1 MTSSVGSAETL
12 SARQSKRYLGRYPK
26 TMRALTLR
34 GVGMDNLALEHVP
47 VPQPSAGQLLARVD
61 AAGVCTSLLKLIAQ
75 GREHPYLYGWDLQQH
90 PLILGDEGAVTL
102 VAVGEDLQDQYHVG
116 ERYVVQPA
124 VDHAPINHR
133 ERYANDARGVH
144 KIAVSYT
151 LPGHLAEYMLI
162 GEEILAAGC
171 LLPMPEGIASAHAAL
186 AEPLSCAVSAQA
198 HHLRVSQ
205 EDPHTPRTASNGLAH
220 GGVTVIVGAGA
231 MGRMHVDIA
240 LAATPRAIIIAD
252 VLPERLQLCER
263 LFAERAA
270 QQGIRF
276 YTSPAGDAL
285 KSTVFDVSERGA
297 DDVIV
302 AVGVKQAICEAQFL
316 LARGGVLNL
325 FGGLPRR
332 DAEVPF
338 DTTAVHYNEI
348 IITGSSGGSP
358 WDVAESLSLMAKGSI
373 NPSGHI
379 TRIADLAHVPL
390 LLEQMKNQQLDGKAM
405 IYPHRPSQTIR
416 QVSQWTQD
424 DERDYLAA
432 HA

>member
-1 MTSSVGSAETL
+1 MTSSTGSSVASRETL
-12 SARQSKRYLGRYPK
+12 PK
-26 TMRALTLR
+26 TMLALTLR
-34 GVGMDNLALEHVP
+34 GVGIDKLALEHLP
-47 VPQPSAGQLLARVD
+47 VPTPTSKQLLARVD

-75 GREHPYLYGWDLQQH
+75 GREHPYLYGWNLEKY

-102 VAVGEDLQDQYHVG
+102 VAVGSDLQDQYQVG
-116 ERYVVQPA
+116 ERFVVQPA

-133 ERYANDARGVH
+133 ERYANGAQGVH
-144 KIAVSYT
+144 KVAVSYT

-171 LLPMPEGIASAHAAL
+171 LLPMPAGIASAHAAL

-198 HHLRVSQ
+198 HHLRVTQ
-205 EDPHTPRTASNGLAH
+205 TNPHTPRTAANGLAD

-240 LAATPRAIIIAD
+240 LAATPRAIIVAD
-252 VLPERLQLCER
+252 VMPERLELCER

-270 QQGIRF
+270 QQGIKF
-276 YTSPAGDAL
+276 YTTPAGDAL
-285 KSTVFDVSERGA
+285 KNTVFAVSERGA

-302 AVGVKQAICEAQFL
+302 AVGVKQAIHEAQFL
-316 LARGGVLNL
+316 VARGGVLNV

-332 DAEVPF
+332 DAEVAF

-348 IITGSSGGSP
+348 VITGSSGGSP
-358 WDVAESLSLMAKGSI
+358 WDVAESLSLMAKRAT
-373 NPSGHI
+373 NPSVHI
-379 TRIADLAHVPL
+379 TRIADLGHVPE
-390 LLEQMKNQQLDGKAM
+390 LLEQMKNQQLDGKAI
-405 IYPHRPSQTIR
+405 IYPHRPSQAIR

-424 DERDYLAA
+424 DERDYLTTT

>member
-1 MTSSVGSAETL
+1 MTSSLGSSVASPETL
-12 SARQSKRYLGRYPK
+12 PETLPK

-34 GVGMDNLALEHVP
+34 GVGMDKLALEHVA

-102 VAVGEDLQDQYHVG
+102 VAVGKDLQDQYHVG

-133 ERYANDARGVH
+133 ERYANGARGVH
-144 KIAVSYT
+144 KVAVSYT

-171 LLPMPEGIASAHAAL
+171 LLPMPAGIASAHAAL

-198 HHLRVSQ
+198 HHLRVTQKDS
-205 EDPHTPRTASNGLAH
+205 HAPRTAANGLAA
-220 GGVTVIVGAGA
+220 GGVTVIIGAGA

-240 LAATPRAIIIAD
+240 LAAQPRAIIIAD
-252 VLPERLQLCER
+252 VMPERLQLCDR

-270 QQGIRF
+270 QHGIKF
-276 YTSPAGDAL
+276 YTTLSGDAL
-285 KSTVFDVSERGA
+285 KSTVLAVSERGA

-302 AVGVKQAICEAQFL
+302 AVGVKQAIHEAQFL

-332 DAEVPF
+332 DAEVAF

-348 IITGSSGGSP
+348 VITGSSGGSP
-358 WDVAESLSLMAKGSI
+358 WDVAESLSLMAKASI
-373 NPSGHI
+373 NPSVHI
-379 TRIADLAHVPL
+379 TRIADLTHVPR

-432 HA
+432 R